1 MRRALTALVILLS
14 LAVCPVALAG
24 RNALT
29 GKGLD
34 PYVPI
39 LSTYVP
45 TWAVEGALG
54 FWDIPSKL
62 PGKVPELFSSKF
74 ALVVNVAFG
83 LVTPEGT
90 KIVFDG
96 VPAERDADLVKW
108 VDAMKSEGAIVV
120 GSAGGAH
127 DSEKTGNRLPWKA
140 GKSPDQLAKLVVAWM
155 DRYHLD
161 GVSFDIETDAWP
173 AAEISATC
181 RAIRKLRPGAVVALD
196 CEIQPMYGI
205 PDARKP
211 VRTAVF
217 DLLPGREID
226 YFEGRA
232 YDYGWECVA
241 TGQSAEADVTARTA
255 TDRFRAANPEKL
267 LNNVFASAAD
277 VVVAQIQNSTGMKY
291 EAVAS
296 RVLVGL
302 EPGLQDQ
309 PDGGDRNPE
318 KTGGLDAWTLKP
330 ERLDALLSGFVRPK
344 GLRGVMLWTLQRDQ
358 GGSKAQWA
366 TTTGLDTKTF
376 DYHRRAAEQLALRG
390 WLGN

>member
-1 MRRALTALVILLS
+1 MRRALLALA
-14 LAVCPVALAG
+14 AVAAFASAPVALAG
-24 RNALT
+24 RSALT

-45 TWAVEGALG
+45 TWAIEGSIG
-54 FWDIPSKL
+54 FWEMPSRL
-62 PGKVPELFSSKF
+62 PAKVPELFSSKF

-83 LVTPEGT
+83 LVTPDGT

-96 VPAERDADLVKW
+96 VSAERDADLVKW
-108 VDAMKSEGAIVV
+108 VDAMKSAGAIVV

-127 DSEKTGNRLPWKA
+127 DNASTGNKLPWKG
-140 GKSPDQLAKLVVAWM
+140 GKTPDQLAKLVVAWM

-196 CEIQPMYGI
+196 CEIQPMVGI

-217 DLLPGREID
+217 DLLPGKEID
-226 YFEGRA
+226 YFEGQA
-232 YDYGWECVA
+232 YNYGWGCVA
-241 TGQSAEADVTARTA
+241 TGQSADADVAARTA
-255 TDRFRAANPEKL
+255 TDRFWAANPERF

-277 VVVAQIQNSTGMKY
+277 MVVAQVQKATGMKY
-291 EAVAS
+291 EAVAA
-296 RVLVGL
+296 RIVVGL
-302 EPGLQDQ
+302 EPGYQDQ
-309 PDGGDRNPE
+309 PDSADKDAS
-318 KTGGLDAWTLKP
+318 KTGGADAWTLKP
-330 ERLDALLSGFVRPK
+330 ERLDAVISGFVRPK
-344 GLRGVMLWTLQRDQ
+344 GFRGVMHWTQQLDQ
-358 GGSKAQWA
+358 GGTKAQWA

-376 DYHRRAAEQLALRG
+376 DYHKRSAEQLALRG